1 MPIRLVVWAVISFLL
16 FVGKNAVG
24 QLLVENRPTGIQW
37 SLPLVIEAGNTALE
51 SGSLIS
57 VGKGVANFKALAERG
72 IPSQTLVVLFWDQGR
87 SKWVKIPQARIDA
100 LPYGAFMSPGTLYFK
115 LQRKIEPLATDRNYL
130 LVSAGK
136 SEKND
141 WVESAEKLPMD
152 RVFQM
157 ADTPREAR
165 KGWIL
170 EGLTKAKAD
179 ILAEPSSGTVEVVY
193 DGNEP
198 TSSVTVYS
206 KPMPVPAGRLISAE
220 AVYRIEEIPECT
232 MASLPD
238 EKLIQ
243 YPGHAEAFLSAIVWG
258 VVFKNAHGEPVV
270 GPSFWSMER
279 LKMEAPLTLGA
290 TFYVPVG
297 AATMQVRWNFQ
308 GKGKIRLKVHD
319 LIVRTLPSSPAG
331 EYNIYED
338 GKVTF
343 PQIEISQFGS
353 AVHVKPNP
361 SLWFSS
367 AFDALSSEEKNILS
381 DGIAFLKPVLLA
393 GKAPAQAA
401 IRVGLLADSLELP
414 VDVRGNPALFQRVK
428 NLPADGYLL
437 HITQDHILV
446 LGRDRRGA
454 FYGLQEL
461 GERIRLSGENSG
473 VKPALIIDWPELPLR
488 MVHQLAYWIDVKNPK
503 EYYSRWIPELAR
515 LRINA
520 FAFDIREGWYRLDQ
534 KEVRDY
540 WTWLF
545 TFCRQWQVTPV
556 PMGYNFRNP
565 MPVAEG
571 LQWLAS
577 KWMENEPY
585 TLVAEKP
592 VPIKNKPD
600 GYYARGSDLNATGFS
615 PNLLG
620 RYPIIPMLEASNPVI
635 ATSADGKTT
644 YTLGRDFVIEGKY
657 EWNPGLKTRIPSAAL
672 KLTQPYTVRRTKTSR
687 IPSGSKILLSYNYLY
702 RQRGWANE
710 DFSTCISEPQ
720 AEQLTGKAL
729 ADTIRLLKPE
739 IIHLNQDEINGIGRD
754 GRDRLLMKNEHLTPG
769 QLFAN
774 HLNRLRDG
782 IRQAGSDA
790 PLLVWDDGLNP
801 LHGGLMLNYNGPYY
815 TFDAPDYLSAKD
827 FIINVWW
834 YGEGGNAIGD
844 WFLKRRFPIVGSS
857 TESRD
862 QIIAWC
868 YFLSDRKI
876 DYPDLIKG
884 MFMTAW
890 RDPNVTVFL
899 ARRDLARYAWNCGP
913 WIKTNGK
920 SVMVYDLNYRPVSV
934 KTGNHRLSPVPAKP
948 SPDDWMAWQAGYIY
962 RCDSQDSGIEG
973 TAELEITNEGGYRSR
988 KNVFDPLLSK
998 IAFEN

>member
-1 MPIRLVVWAVISFLL
+1 MPVRWISWIIFSFFLVTVKSS
-16 FVGKNAVG
+16 VG
-24 QLLVENRPTGIQW
+24 QLPHEKRPENLQW
-37 SLPLVIEAGNTALE
+37 SLPLVIEAGNTTLE
-51 SGSLIS
+51 PGSLIS

-72 IPSQTLVVLFWDQGR
+72 ILPQTLVVLFWDPDR
-87 SKWVKIPQARIDA
+87 SEWVKIPQARIDA
-100 LPYGAFMSPGTLYFK
+100 LPYSPFMSPGTIYFK

-130 LVSAGK
+130 LASAGK
-136 SEKND
+136 AQRNS
-141 WVESAEKLPMD
+141 WRESTETLAID

-157 ADTPREAR
+157 AETPSKAE
-165 KGWIL
+165 KGWTL
-170 EGLTKAKAD
+170 EGLAQAKANIIAD
-179 ILAEPSSGTVEVVY
+179 PSSGTIEVSY
-193 DGNEP
+193 DGNAQ

-220 AVYRIEEIPECT
+220 AVYQVTEIPECT
-232 MASLPD
+232 MASLPG

-243 YPGHAEAFLSAIVWG
+243 YPGHAEAFLTAIVWG
-258 VVFKNAHGEPVV
+258 VAFKDANGKPVI
-270 GPSFWSMER
+270 GPALWSMER
-279 LKMEAPLTLGA
+279 LKMEAPLTLSS
-290 TFYVPVG
+290 TFNVPAE
-297 AATMQVRWNFQ
+297 AATMQVRWIFQ
-308 GKGKIRLKVHD
+308 GKGKIRLNIHD
-319 LIVRTLPSSPAG
+319 LIIRTLPALPAG

-343 PQIEISQFGS
+343 PQIEITQPGPS
-353 AVHVKPNP
+353 VRLKPNP
-361 SLWFSS
+361 SLWFSKS
-367 AFDALSSEEKNILS
+367 FDSLSPEEKNILA
-381 DGIAFLKPVLLA
+381 DGIAFLKPAFGTAKTPA
-393 GKAPAQAA
+393 GSA
-401 IRVGLLADSLELP
+401 IRVGLLADLLEFP
-414 VDVRGNPALFQRVK
+414 QSVRKNSQLLQRVEQ
-428 NLPADGYLL
+428 LPDDGYLL
-437 HITQDHILV
+437 NIAQDQILV

-461 GERIRLSGENSG
+461 GERIKLASEQSGI
-473 VKPALIIDWPELPLR
+473 KPALIIDWPELPLR

-503 EYYSRWIPELAR
+503 EYYGRWIPQLAR

-520 FAFDIREGWYRLDQ
+520 FAFDVREGWYRLDN

-545 TFCRQWQVTPV
+545 AFCRQWQVTPV

-565 MPVAEG
+565 IPVPEG

-592 VPIKNKPD
+592 VPIKNKTD
-600 GYYARGSDLNATGFS
+600 GYYARGSDLKTTGFY
-615 PNLLG
+615 PDLLG

-657 EWNPGLKTRIPSAAL
+657 QWNPGLKTRIPSAAL
-672 KLTQPYTVRRTKTSR
+672 KLTQPFTICRTKNSR
-687 IPSGSKILLSYNYLY
+687 VPSGSKILLSYNYLY

-720 AEQLTGKAL
+720 AEQLTAKAL
-729 ADTIRLLKPE
+729 ADTIRLFEPQ

-754 GRDRLLMKNEHLTPG
+754 GRDRLLMKKYNLTPS

-774 HLNRLRDG
+774 HLNRLRDSV
-782 IRQAGSDA
+782 RQAGSDA

-801 LHGGLMLNYNGPYY
+801 LHGGLMLTYNGPYY
-815 TFDAPDYLSAKD
+815 TFDAPDYMSPKD

-862 QIIAWC
+862 QIVAWC
-868 YFLSDRKI
+868 YFLADRKI
-876 DYPDLIKG
+876 SYPTLIKG

-890 RDPNVTVFL
+890 KDPNFTIFL
-899 ARRDLARYAWNCGP
+899 ARRDLARLAWNCGP
-913 WIKTNGK
+913 WTRFDNG
-920 SVMVYDLNYRPVSV
+920 VLCIYDLFYKPVSAKV
-934 KTGNHRLSPVPAKP
+934 DQRIIPLMPARPQK
-948 SPDDWMAWQAGYIY
+948 DDWNAWQAGYIY
-962 RCDSQDSGIEG
+962 TTTLPPLINNCPNMK
-973 TAELEITNEGGYRSR
+973 ITNEAGYHSA
-988 KNVFDPLLSK
+988 KS
-998 IAFEN
+998 IISQ